1 MDNSQQFGY
10 MGAPPPP
17 FNAPP
22 CTDGAVYSGGA
33 AGPPGHSWNMY
44 QHPPPPAQHP
54 WPQFPPFDPSRP
66 PPGSFEPPQHSENQP
81 PSWSQNQWNQPEHHF
96 RGQFTPNQH
105 QFPNSA
111 PVSYQ
116 SNTRPDNSAQMYT
129 SNHQSY
135 SFTNQSWLDDHQNS
149 SQITSATASDERLRD
164 EQWIQSVLLSRICKS
179 SEPKQ
184 TESTPSVSQFKE
196 KLSGTVKML
205 SELNIV
211 CQMLKDNVEDE
222 GVWTDALSKAA
233 ELKKSIQERLTELK
247 EPDCVR
253 SIKRRLLQINKKRAR
268 MRRRKMEQK
277 EEKMEEEARRAE
289 REALV
294 DKWQMK
300 RLLEVEEK
308 NREKELKLA
317 ADAVLSEVRKKQAD
331 AKRMLD
337 ILKSLEKLR
346 KLRKEAAARKGMF
359 PGKESDDIFEGHLER
374 LRSLIRK
381 RTAVYATEEKA
392 LRVMLEGEQE
402 EERKRDREKRLKKE
416 KEKLLQKKRE
426 VDVMLFGAELPPNH
440 PLQPFHDYYT
450 QAERSLPALIQIRRE
465 WDQFLV
471 SVEHPDGTSVPQ
483 GWVLPDPPADDIWAT
498 ALEK

>member
-22 CTDGAVYSGGA
+22 STDGAVYSGGG
-33 AGPPGHSWNMY
+33 AGPPMPAAGHSWSMY

-66 PPGSFEPPQHSENQP
+66 PPGSFDPPQHSENPP

-105 QFPNSA
+105 QYPNSA

-116 SNTRPDNSAQMYT
+116 SNTRPDNSAQMYQ
-129 SNHQSY
+129 NY
-135 SFTNQSWLDDHQNS
+135 SFTNQSWLDDNQNN
-149 SQITSATASDERLRD
+149 SQITSVRASDERLRD
-164 EQWIQSVLLSRICKS
+164 EQWIQSVLLSRISKS

-184 TESTPSVSQFKE
+184 TESTPSISQFKE
-196 KLSGTVKML
+196 KLYGTVKML

-233 ELKKSIQERLTELK
+233 ELKKSIQERLAELK
-247 EPDCVR
+247 EPDSVR

-268 MRRRKMEQK
+268 MRRRKMELK
-277 EEKMEEEARRAE
+277 EEKLEEEARRAE

-300 RLLEVEEK
+300 RLQEVEEK
-308 NREKELKLA
+308 NR
-317 ADAVLSEVRKKQAD
+317 VRKTG
-331 AKRMLD
+331 RLYM
-337 ILKSLEKLR
+337 SL
-346 KLRKEAAARKGMF
+346 
-359 PGKESDDIFEGHLER
+359 
-374 LRSLIRK
+374 
-381 RTAVYATEEKA
+381 
-392 LRVMLEGEQE
+392 VM
-402 EERKRDREKRLKKE
+402 
-416 KEKLLQKKRE
+416 
-426 VDVMLFGAELPPNH
+426 H
-440 PLQPFHDYYT
+440 ICIY
-450 QAERSLPALIQIRRE
+450 
-465 WDQFLV
+465 
-471 SVEHPDGTSVPQ
+471 TSVMHIFLI
-483 GWVLPDPPADDIWAT
+483 VSHEL
-498 ALEK
+498 